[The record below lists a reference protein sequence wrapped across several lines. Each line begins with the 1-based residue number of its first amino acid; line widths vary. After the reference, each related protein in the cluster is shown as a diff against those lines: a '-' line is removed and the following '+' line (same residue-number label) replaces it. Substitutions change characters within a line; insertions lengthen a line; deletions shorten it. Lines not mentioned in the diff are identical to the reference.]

1 MCVLRTSA
9 AILLR
14 SVGRDTL
21 IRIARQIVFASL
33 MLLITFNSPAV
44 AQLSTAFLPDSGQL
58 QQKTSIC
65 TIVCTGLVAGAALYG
80 LIAPK
85 PDQFHIDFAGFR
97 AESIAGTTDYRYY
110 VLEQEVSAE
119 EFFRTMDEEIEHD
132 HRAGRQRRAAESRKR
147 KVLRLAFVSYFIML
161 VDTLW
166 LGGKEVD
173 VQPFSISLQAVPDVS
188 NLTKHHGIGLR
199 LCVTFR

>member
-1 MCVLRTSA
+1 MRIQRNRGATFLW
-9 AILLR
+9 
-14 SVGRDTL
+14 SVGGGAMM
-21 IRIARQIVFASL
+21 RIARQTVFVSL
-33 MLLITFNSPAV
+33 LLLISFNSPAG
-44 AQLSTAFLPDSGQL
+44 AQLSTAFRSDSGQL

-85 PDQFHIDFAGFR
+85 PDQFRVDLAGFR

-110 VLEQEVSAE
+110 VREQEVSTE
-119 EFFRTMDEEIEHD
+119 EFFRTMDEEIERD

-166 LGGKEVD
+166 LGRKEVD

-188 NLTKHHGIGLR
+188 NLTKYHGIGLR